1 MADNLSELPPSVP
14 REGVASLVVG
24 LKGFLV
30 WLGGSL
36 ASITAIFYATGYLIT
51 RAHLSMLGLHG
62 VLDFDQDDIFQ
73 EGGKFFLV
81 VGYSTMSAAVLPLL
95 AVLGPAVIAAMV
107 VRRLLGNRGH
117 RWRTRLHRRLPGFG
131 AQGWMRLLAFVA
143 LFIAFLWHA
152 ETFLLKFQQPLCIGN
167 LLYAESGSAPC
178 PVSMMQGEADELKKA
193 LLGRDD
199 RLLNNAFQE
208 LVFGFVLA
216 VGLAYLTWRTTLPWR
231 WRGWYAAP
239 SLVAAALYLILLP
252 MDYGVLQ
259 KPVTYP
265 RITLTPDGN
274 SAFPMTGPLFLL
286 NQTTRDFVVW
296 DASIRKLFWIP
307 AATVKRAELD
317 GTYDLFA
324 SAPYPAVAQG
334 EKK

>member
-1 MADNLSELPPSVP
+1 MADNLSELPPFAP
-14 REGVASLVVG
+14 QEGPGSLVVG
-24 LKGFLV
+24 IKGFLV

-62 VLDFDQDDIFQ
+62 VLDFDNHYIVQ

-81 VGYSTMSAAVLPLL
+81 VGYSTMSNLALPLL

-107 VRRLLGNRGH
+107 LRRLLGSRMQ
-117 RWRTRLHRRLPGFG
+117 RWREPLRQRLPGFG
-131 AQGWMRLLAFVA
+131 AQGWMRLLAFVLLFLA
-143 LFIAFLWHA
+143 LLWHA
-152 ETFLLKFQQPLCIGN
+152 ETFLLRFQKPLCIGN

-178 PVSMMQGEADELKKA
+178 PASMMQGGADELKQA

-199 RLLNNAFQE
+199 RLLNNVFEE
-208 LVFGFVLA
+208 LIFGFVLA
-216 VGLAYLTWRTTLPWR
+216 VALAYLTWRTTLPWR
-231 WRGWYAAP
+231 CRGWYAAP

-259 KPVTYP
+259 KPITYP
-265 RITLTPDGN
+265 RIRLTPDKDV
-274 SAFPMTGPLFLL
+274 AFPMRGPLFLL
-286 NQTTRDFVVW
+286 NQTTREFVVW
-296 DASIRKLFWIP
+296 DASVRKLFWIP
-307 AATVKRAELD
+307 VATVKRAELD

-324 SAPYPAVAQG
+324 STPTQG